1 MRTRFGS
8 FSFFEKIW
16 RAENTKLIEQLINS
30 KNKKMLLSLL
40 SKTILKNNFLKY
52 EQQTLIFFV
61 LKNIKNTKIEPIF
74 LCSK

>member
-16 RAENTKLIEQLINS
+16 RAENTKFIERLINS

-40 SKTILKNNFLKY
+40 SKTIDFQKY

-61 LKNIKNTKIEPIF
+61 LKNTKNTKIEPIF